1 MERKKTSGRGKETP
15 ELRIVPRDY
24 DLETPLWSKYYQQ
37 VRKSIRFPRYYK
49 KALNW

>member
-1 MERKKTSGRGKETP
+1 MERKKTASGKKETP
-15 ELRIVPRDY
+15 EVERRDY

-37 VRKSIRFPRYYK
+37 VRKNIRFPRYYK